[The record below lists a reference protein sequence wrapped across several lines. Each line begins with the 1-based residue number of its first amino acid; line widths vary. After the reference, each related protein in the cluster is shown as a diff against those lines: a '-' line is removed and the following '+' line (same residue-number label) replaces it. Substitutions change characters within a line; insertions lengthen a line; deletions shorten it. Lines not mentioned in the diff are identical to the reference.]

1 METQNIGDIIRNLA
15 KGGEQIYS
23 LPCEV
28 TAVNGNFAD
37 LKPLIGDAEIFDV
50 KITAGD
56 SNTPLLITPVIGS
69 TVIATFLSKD
79 TAFIS
84 LYSEIESMQLRGSQ
98 FGGLVKV
105 QDLVGKL
112 NDVENKLNDLITKF
126 NSHIHITTAT
136 IGGSP
141 TPGTIAPVTVKE
153 TPIAPITTVSDLENP
168 EVLHG

>member
-1 METQNIGDIIRNLA
+1 MDTQNIGDIIRRLA
-15 KGGEQIYS
+15 ANGEQIYS

-50 KITAGD
+50 KLIAGD
-56 SNTPLLITPVIGS
+56 SNTPLLITPVVGS

-84 LYSEIESMQLRGSQ
+84 IYSEIESIKLRGDQ

-105 QDLVGKL
+105 QEVVDKL
-112 NDVENKLNDLITKF
+112 NRLEDKLNDLVSKY
-126 NSHIHITTAT
+126 NSHTHITTAT
-136 IGGSP
+136 VGGGP
-141 TPGTIAPVTVKE
+141 TPGTIAPVTSPE
-153 TPIAPITTVSDLENP
+153 TPIAPNTTVSDLENP
-168 EVLHG
+168 EILQG